1 MKNNSNWFQR
11 GLLGAVM
18 LLLSVSIA
26 FAQDVTINGTV
37 TGAEDGMP
45 IPGVSVVEK
54 GTTNGTITDIDG
66 KYSLT
71 VPQGAVIA
79 FTFVGMKGQEF
90 TVGTQTTI
98 NVSLQSDAVDVDEV
112 VVTALG
118 IKKKEKSLTYSTQQ
132 LGGEELTRSKDAN
145 LVNALAGKTAGV
157 QINKNSSGVGGSTKV
172 TIRGSRSIGNN
183 QPLYVIDGIPML
195 NSISEAPAT
204 AFGGS
209 NDAGGR
215 DAGDGIS
222 NLNPDDIKSINILKG
237 PAAAALYGTQAANGV
252 IVITTKQGVKGRS
265 SVTFS
270 SNTTFESVMMLPELQ
285 NEYGT
290 KGITSWGDKGNLNA
304 YDPKDFFQTGVTSIN
319 SLSISSGG
327 EKMQTYFSYANTTS
341 KGTIEDSGL
350 DKHNLNVRATT
361 KLFNDKVSVDGNINI
376 IKQKVENRPVSGGYY
391 FNPLV
396 GLYRFPRGNNLREYQ
411 NDFEVYNVDR
421 NLKEQNWHNIQAEE
435 QNPWWLTKRIQSDDE
450 RMRAITNLTIKWDVS
465 PALNVQVRG
474 SYDVIN
480 DKYNHRTYATTHT
493 ALSGA
498 NGRYIVFDS
507 QQELKYGD
515 VLANYNQTFGDISLT
530 ASIGA
535 SINDSKTKSS
545 RLDSRPKDLYY
556 ANVFNVANMKVGY
569 VEEVNSQRQMQ
580 SVFGTAQIGY
590 KDALFLD
597 ITGRNDW
604 SSTLAY
610 TSSLSSGFFY
620 PSVGLTAVLSDM
632 IDMPDFI
639 NLGKVRGAWS
649 KVGNDIP
656 MYISN
661 PLNTQGVDG
670 NVVINS
676 YEPFDNLK
684 PELTRSFEIGT
695 EWTFVNNR
703 VKFDFTYYK
712 TNTENQLFTLDAP
725 AGSGY
730 SFYYVNAGEIQ
741 NQGVEIMLGLT
752 PVAHND
758 FYWKSDFNFAMN
770 KNEVIELHPDLPFF
784 SFGDPGNANYWM
796 RMDEGGSYGDIYG
809 VKFKRDASGKIEVDD
824 EGLPVA
830 GSDYEKIANIN
841 PDFNLGW
848 NNTIN
853 YKNLTFSFLIDGR
866 FGGDVV
872 SMTQADLDQYGVTQV
887 TADARNKGY
896 VEVDGQKFTN
906 VEGFYSAIG
915 GRQGV
920 TEQYVYDATNIRLRE
935 MSLGFNVPT
944 SLLEK
949 TKLFK
954 GATISAV
961 GRNLF
966 FIYNSAPFD
975 PDALYSTGNNLQG
988 VDIFG
993 MPATRSIGFNVKLNF

>member
-1 MKNNSNWFQR
+1 MQRRLNWFQR
-11 GLLGAVM
+11 GLMGAVM
-18 LLLSVSIA
+18 LLLSVGIA

-37 TGAEDGMP
+37 TSAEDGMP
-45 IPGVSVVEK
+45 IPGVSVVQK

-66 KYSLT
+66 NYSIT
-71 VPQGAVIA
+71 APTGSVVA
-79 FTFVGMKGQEF
+79 FTFVGMKAHDI
-90 TVGTQTTI
+90 TVGANTTV
-98 NVSLQSDAVDVDEV
+98 NVNLQPDAVDLDAV

-132 LGGEELTRSKDAN
+132 VGGEELTRSKDAN

-195 NSISEAPAT
+195 NSVSEAPAT

-265 SVTFS
+265 SVSFS

-285 NEYGT
+285 NDYGV
-290 KGITSWGDKGNLNA
+290 KGITSWGEKGNLET
-304 YDPKDFFQTGVTSIN
+304 YDPKEFFQTGVTSIN
-319 SLSISSGG
+319 SLSISNGG
-327 EKMQTYFSYANTTS
+327 ENMQTYFSYANTTS

-350 DKHNLNVRATT
+350 SKHNLNLRATT
-361 KLFNDKVSVDGNINI
+361 KLFNDKVSIDGNINLI
-376 IKQKVENRPVSGGYY
+376 NQSVENRPVAGGYY

-396 GLYRFPRGNNLREYQ
+396 GLYRFPRGNDLSAYQ
-411 NDFEVYNVDR
+411 TNFETYDPDR
-421 NLKEQNWHNIQAEE
+421 NLNAQNWHNIQAEE
-435 QNPWWLTKRIQSDDE
+435 QNPWWLTQRVQSDDE
-450 RMRAITNLTIKWDVS
+450 RMRAITNLTIKWEVTK
-465 PALNVQVRG
+465 AFNVQVRG
-474 SYDVIN
+474 SYDYIS

-493 ALSGA
+493 ALAGD
-498 NGRYIVFDS
+498 NGRYITFDNR
-507 QQELKYGD
+507 QELRYGD
-515 VLANYNQTFGDISLT
+515 VLANYNKNFGDVSFT
-530 ASIGA
+530 ASVGA
-535 SINDSKTKSS
+535 SVNDSRTKSV

-556 ANVFNVANMKVGY
+556 ANVFNVANMQVGY
-569 VEEVNSQRQMQ
+569 VEEMNAQRQMQ
-580 SVFGTAQIGY
+580 SLFGTAQVGF
-590 KDALFLD
+590 KDYLFLD
-597 ITGRNDW
+597 VTGRNDW

-610 TSSLSSGFFY
+610 TNSMSSGFFY

-632 IDMPDFI
+632 IEMPEWV

-649 KVGNDIP
+649 KVGNDLP

-661 PLNTQGVDG
+661 PLNVQGVDG

-676 YEPFDNLK
+676 TAPFDDLK
-684 PELTRSFEIGT
+684 PELTSSIELGT
-695 EWTFVNNR
+695 EWNLFNNR
-703 VKFDFTYYK
+703 VKFDFTYYR
-712 TNTENQLFTLDAP
+712 TNTKNQLFTLDAP

-741 NQGVEIMLGLT
+741 NEGIEIMLGLT
-752 PVAHND
+752 PIAKND
-758 FYWKSDFNFAMN
+758 FYWKSSFNFALNRN
-770 KNEVIELHPDLPFF
+770 KVIELHPDLPFF

-809 VKFKRDASGKIEVDD
+809 VKFERDDSGKIITDD

-853 YKNLTFSFLIDGR
+853 YKNLTFSFLIDSR

-872 SMTQADLDQYGVTQV
+872 SMTQADLDQYGVTKV
-887 TADARNKGY
+887 TGDARDAGF
-896 VEVDGQKFTN
+896 VEVDGQKFTD
-906 VEGFYSAIG
+906 VEGFYSSIG
-915 GRQGV
+915 GRQGI
-920 TEQYVYDATNIRLRE
+920 TEHYVYDATNIRLRE
-935 MSLGFNVPT
+935 MTIGFNLPQ
-944 SLLEK
+944 SMLEK

-966 FIYNSAPFD
+966 FFYNSAPFD

-993 MPATRSIGFNVKLNF
+993 MPATRSLGFNVKLNF